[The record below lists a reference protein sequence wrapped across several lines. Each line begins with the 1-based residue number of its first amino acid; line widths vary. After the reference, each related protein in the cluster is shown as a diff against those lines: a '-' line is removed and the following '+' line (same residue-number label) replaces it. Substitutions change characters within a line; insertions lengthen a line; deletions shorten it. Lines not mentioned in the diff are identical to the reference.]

1 MAHVA
6 VPQLQGRLRRRWNAL
21 TLAGQYVAAGSAVL
35 IIGMVVIGL
44 WVTRQ
49 IEDGV
54 TRNTATAT
62 ALYVDSVVAPLLPD
76 LGGQTELTAGAR
88 RALDETLSQGAL
100 GERLASFKIWR
111 EDGLILYSSRPE
123 LIGKR
128 FEPTEN
134 LKRAWAGEVA
144 SEFDEL
150 DDAESAL
157 ERSEGVPLLEIYSP
171 IREPWSGRVV
181 AVAEL
186 YEIASELKENLL
198 RARLSSWMIVAA
210 VTLCMMGLLFG
221 IVLRGNNVIANQQ
234 DALMLR
240 VAELS
245 ELAKQN
251 EELRKRVQRASSKAA
266 DLNERLLKRVSAD
279 LHDGPAQLLALAS
292 LRLGD
297 AHLAVGSS
305 SGELSQIR
313 GHLDQAMQ
321 EIRDIC
327 RGLALPQIESLEL
340 PQLVKGAAEAH
351 AKRTGTHVDVGLAGE
366 ASRLTQ
372 AEKIC
377 VYRFVQEGLN
387 NAFRHAGGVGQQ
399 VISDYTDGVLSL
411 TVADTGQGF
420 DAASSGPEA
429 LGLAGLRERIT
440 SLGGDFAMVTSPAG
454 TRLSMTLRTSG
465 GEIR

>member
-1 MAHVA
+1 MTDVA
-6 VPQLQGRLRRRWNAL
+6 APPLHGRLRRRWNAL

-35 IIGMVVIGL
+35 IVGMVVIGL

-76 LGGQTELTAGAR
+76 LRGQSELKAGAR

-100 GERLASFKIWR
+100 GKRLASFKIWR
-111 EDGLILYSSRPE
+111 EDGLITYSSRPE

-134 LKRAWAGEVA
+134 LKRALAGEVTA
-144 SEFDEL
+144 EFDRL
-150 DDAESAL
+150 DDEESAL

-171 IREPWSGRVV
+171 IREPWSGEVV

-186 YEIASELKENLL
+186 YEIADELEDNLL

-221 IVLRGNNVIANQQ
+221 IVLRGNGVIAAQQ
-234 DALMLR
+234 EALVSR

-245 ELAKQN
+245 DLVTQN
-251 EELRKRVQRASSKAA
+251 EELRMRVQRASGRAV
-266 DLNERLLKRVSAD
+266 DLNERFLRRVSAD

-297 AHLAVGSS
+297 TEVVAASS
-305 SGELSQIR
+305 SGELDQIR
-313 GHLDQAMQ
+313 DHLDQAMQ

-327 RGLALPQIESLEL
+327 RGLTLPQIENLDL
-340 PQLVKGAAEAH
+340 PGLVSAAAATHE
-351 AKRTGTHVDVGLAGE
+351 KRTGTQVDVELAGE
-366 ASRLTQ
+366 APPLTQ
-372 AEKIC
+372 SEKIC

-387 NAFRHAGGVGQQ
+387 NAFRHADGLGQRVASNYAGGM
-399 VISDYTDGVLSL
+399 LSL
-411 TVADTGQGF
+411 TVADTGHGF
-420 DAASSGPEA
+420 DAGSSGPGA
-429 LGLAGLRERIT
+429 LGLAGLRERVT
-440 SLGGDFAMVTSPAG
+440 SLGGDFEIVTSPSG
-454 TRLSMTLRTSG
+454 TRLSMTLKPSG
-465 GEIR
+465 GEVR